1 MDLNVSVVVIY
12 FAFLIVIGWAF
23 RNLTSNTSDY
33 FRGGGNVLWWM
44 VGASAFMTQFSS
56 WTFTGAAG
64 KAYTDGIAVAFLF
77 VGNALGFFFN
87 YLYFAPRFRQ
97 MRVVTVIQ
105 ALRLRFGNTN
115 EQVFAWVSMF
125 TTSISAGIGLNGLA
139 IVTSS
144 LFDVRMETT
153 IIATGLV
160 VIIMSVTGGAWAV
173 IASDFM
179 QMIVIMAVTICCAAV
194 GIYHAGGI
202 VPIIE
207 KFPSDFVAG
216 TNLNYMSIF
225 YIWAFSIFLKQI
237 GLTNN
242 IIYSYRYLVA
252 KDSSHARKGALLAC
266 ILMTL
271 GPIIWFIP
279 AWFMAGS
286 GVDLASMYPE
296 QGGNYSEASYLA
308 FVQLYMPAGMV
319 GLLVAAMF
327 AASMSS
333 IDSGLNRNAGIIVK
347 NFVQPVLYPNMS
359 EKSLMIV
366 SRVASVS
373 FGVLIVA
380 LALFLNSLKELSLF
394 DAMLYMSAL
403 LGFPQMIPSFLGF
416 FVRKTPDWAAW
427 ATMLVGAVVSYVI
440 AIVLRPED
448 IEYWFGLT
456 SRLTDRE
463 WVDLVVAISLIS
475 HVVITGG
482 FFCLTTLFY
491 KRLPEERES
500 AVNRFFTNINTPL
513 RKEEGDHVHL
523 DNRQRMLLGRM
534 VAIAGILVMAMMALP
549 NPLWGRLVFLSCGAV
564 VFIVVFMLF
573 SAVAD
578 VPENHDSD
586 EDDFDDAADINGPLE
601 VRS

>member
-1 MDLNVSVVVIY
+1 MDLNISVVVIY
-12 FAFLIVIGWAF
+12 FAFLMVIGWAF
-23 RNLTSNTSDY
+23 RNLTKNTSDY

-44 VGASAFMTQFSS
+44 VGASAFMTQFSA
-56 WTFTGAAG
+56 WTYTGAAG
-64 KAYTDGIAVAFLF
+64 KAYVDGLAVAFIF

-97 MRVVTVIQ
+97 MRVVTVVD
-105 ALRLRFGNTN
+105 ALRLRFGKRN
-115 EQVFAWVSMF
+115 EQVFAWVNMS
-125 TTSISAGIGLNGLA
+125 TTMISAGIGLNGLA
-139 IVTSS
+139 IVAST
-144 LFDVRMETT
+144 LFEFDMQTT
-153 IIATGLV
+153 IIATAAVMV
-160 VIIMSVTGGAWAV
+160 VMSVAGGSWAV
-173 IASDFM
+173 IASDFL
-179 QMIVIMAVTICCAAV
+179 QMIVVTVVTLACAVV
-194 GIYHAGGI
+194 GVYLAGGL
-202 VPIIE
+202 VPVIE
-207 KFPSDFVAG
+207 NFPSDFVTG
-216 TNLNYMSIF
+216 TELNYMSIF

-252 KDSSHARKGALLAC
+252 KDSHHARKGALLAC
-266 ILMTL
+266 GLMTL

-296 QGGNYSEASYLA
+296 QGSNYSEASYLA
-308 FVQLYMPAGMV
+308 FVKLYMPAGMI

-347 NFVQPVLYPNMS
+347 NFVQPVLFPNIS

-366 SRVASVS
+366 SRIASVS
-373 FGVLIVA
+373 FGVLIVS

-427 ATMLVGAVVSYVI
+427 ATMLVGAAVSYII
-440 AIVLRPED
+440 AVVLQPGD
-448 IEYWFGLT
+448 VEYWLGLT
-456 SRLTDRE
+456 TSLTNRE

-500 AVNRFFTNINTPL
+500 AVDRFFTNIHTPL
-513 RKEEGDHVHL
+513 RKDESEHVHL
-523 DNRQRMLLGRM
+523 DNRQRILLGRM
-534 VAIAGILVMAMMALP
+534 VAIAGILIMAMMALP
-549 NPLWGRLVFLSCGAV
+549 NPLWGRLVFLSCGAL
-564 VFIVVFMLF
+564 VFAVGFMLF

-578 VPENHDSD
+578 IPAGHDSD
-586 EDDFDDAADINGPLE
+586 DDDVDDADDIVNPPE
-601 VRS
+601 VQS